1 MKNFKLGKIHHC
13 CSAPELTF
21 ENIQDSKVI
30 VAQMGME
37 PFLQI
42 LESTPDVDIILSG
55 RSYDP
60 APFAAWCIYNGV
72 EPASAYYPISQG
84 HKS

>member
-1 MKNFKLGKIHHC
+1 MENFKQGKVQPSS
-13 CSAPELTF
+13 SAPELTAQ
-21 ENIQDSKVI
+21 NIQDSKVI

-37 PFLQI
+37 PFLQV
-42 LESTPDVDIILSG
+42 LQANPEVDIILSD

-72 EPASAYYPISQG
+72 ESSSAYSLIVQC
-84 HKS
+84 